1 MKYFLC
7 IVIAV
12 LSLAFVF
19 MCLYMNKLLR
29 EKDKQIQEEQD
40 VQKQKNEQKESMETG
55 DNRTDFDT
63 SLNLLHDLANRK

>member
-19 MCLYMNKLLR
+19 MCLYLNKLLR
-29 EKDKQIQEEQD
+29 EKDRLLQEEKN

-55 DNRTDFDT
+55 NNITDFNA
-63 SLNLLHDLANRK
+63 SVNLLHDLASRK